1 MLCFTLC
8 ISLSIFLMLLKTI
21 KILLHNVTLWVY
33 ITMWSKWTLN
43 DSLKCPCF
51 PLALPD
57 SGQQRVTKLNH
68 QRPFQLTEEED
79 SPLSSISTIF
89 LVWPLLLLLL
99 LYHRFLLLLLLL
111 RSSLPSFHCS
121 SSTQLLLYS
130 VSPPSSSPWTTLA
143 KRRRPCSWWLKPTK
157 RWRRLDPSWEE
168 CSGKG
173 CSPSLFTRVVWCW
186 CVCVCV
192 LGVRGGRLMQAVLPS
207 CSYFSTNLIYVK
219 YSSVV
224 SKGSAPPVTDGC
236 HVAVFPRSTAVSF
249 HARICN
255 LPAAAAD
262 KHAKSCWRREQ
273 MITVL
278 IVGVMMMMTMMKRNA
293 RPWQERC
300 CTERRWADSWH
311 RLRNILLDQDH
322 VRFRA
327 RARAYLL

>member
-1 MLCFTLC
+1 MN
-8 ISLSIFLMLLKTI
+8 S
-21 KILLHNVTLWVY
+21 
-33 ITMWSKWTLN
+33 LN

-186 CVCVCV
+186 CVCVCW
-192 LGVRGGRLMQAVLPS
+192 GWG
-207 CSYFSTNLIYVK
+207 
-219 YSSVV
+219 
-224 SKGSAPPVTDGC
+224 
-236 HVAVFPRSTAVSF
+236 
-249 HARICN
+249 
-255 LPAAAAD
+255 
-262 KHAKSCWRREQ
+262 
-273 MITVL
+273 
-278 IVGVMMMMTMMKRNA
+278 VGVCC
-293 RPWQERC
+293 RPC
-300 CTERRWADSWH
+300 YHHAVISPPISYMS
-311 RLRNILLDQDH
+311 NILVSCPK
-322 VRFRA
+322 VRPLRSPTVVMLQYFPVAPQCPSTQGFVIYQPLRPINTRRA
-327 RARAYLL
+327 VGAESRW